1 MVNRILRKRKKKR
14 KTNACLPYI
23 VVGKQSIEKAISQ
36 FKKRVKNAEIL
47 KELRDRQ
54 YYVKPSVERRERKKL
69 RLRRIRANNDS
80 F

>member
-1 MVNRILRKRKKKR
+1 
-14 KTNACLPYI
+14 